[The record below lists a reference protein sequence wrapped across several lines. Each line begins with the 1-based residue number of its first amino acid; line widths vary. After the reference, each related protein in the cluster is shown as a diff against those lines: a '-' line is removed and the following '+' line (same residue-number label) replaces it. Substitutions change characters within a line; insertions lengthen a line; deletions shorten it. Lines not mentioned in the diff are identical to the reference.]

1 MRDTLPFDNLTLPDN
16 AAHVWLARP
25 PACDPARLA
34 ARYLPL
40 LSDDER
46 ARHRALMRE
55 VDRHA
60 YLTAHALQRLVLAG
74 YTGVAPEQL
83 RFQRGAR
90 GKPHPVLAPPHDT
103 LSCNLSHTSG
113 LVGCMVTRGRACG
126 LDIETVRSMDDM
138 DGVADIVCSPAERAL
153 LDRLP
158 TAERDRYF
166 FSLWTLKEAYVKA
179 TGEGIGIDLTRVSFT
194 LGAGA
199 VACRLGGA
207 PADADWQF
215 QAGAPD
221 AEHALAVALHRQLPR
236 TPHPLL
242 SDAHESARRG
252 APAYANA
259 TITIREVRL
268 DTAEPDT
275 MASSSST
282 R

>member
-1 MRDTLPFDNLTLPDN
+1 MRDTPPFDNLTLPDG

-25 PACDPARLA
+25 PECDPARLA

-74 YTGVAPEQL
+74 YTGVAPERL

-90 GKPHPVLAPPHDT
+90 GKPHPELAPPHDT

-113 LVGCMVTRGRACG
+113 LVGCVVTRGRACG
-126 LDIETVRSMDDM
+126 LDIETVRPMDDM

-153 LDRLP
+153 LDGLP
-158 TAERDRYF
+158 SAERARYF
-166 FSLWTLKEAYVKA
+166 FTLWTLKEAYVKA
-179 TGEGIGIDLTRVSFT
+179 TGEGIGIDLTRVAFT
-194 LGAGA
+194 LDTGA
-199 VACRLGGA
+199 VACRLGNA
-207 PADADWQF
+207 PAGADWQF
-215 QAGAPD
+215 HAGAPD
-221 AEHALAVALHRQLPR
+221 PGHALAVALHAPI
-236 TPHPLL
+236 TGVPAG
-242 SDAHESARRG
+242 SVNGAR
-252 APAYANA
+252 ASA
-259 TITIREVRL
+259 TITLREVRL
-268 DTAEPDT
+268 DAVEPGT
-275 MASSSST
+275 MAFSSSI